1 MIVEILCIG
10 DELLSGITLNTNAH
24 WLCSEI
30 TNVGGVV
37 RRVTIVRDEIS
48 EISSATRESL
58 ARNPGVLITT
68 GGLGATYDD
77 MTLEGVAVA
86 LDKKVVLDNR
96 AVKML
101 KKSYAIRKL
110 HYELTKSRLKM
121 ATIPEGSTPIQN
133 PVGSAPAITE
143 RVVGGTLLFCLPG
156 VPSEMKEIFEEHIL
170 PRIKKGVG
178 KFVAE
183 EINYN
188 VRGISEALIAP
199 VLIEIIN
206 SHPKN
211 TIYLKTHPS
220 GYYKKKTPQM
230 RIHLISRGDYKKEV
244 KKNLAEIAK
253 VLEKEII
260 KLGGTIC

>member
-10 DELLSGITLNTNAH
+10 NELLSGMTLNTNAH

-30 TNVGGVV
+30 ANVGGIV
-37 RRVTIVRDEIS
+37 RRVTVVRDEIG
-48 EISSATRESL
+48 EISSAIRELL
-58 ARNPGVLITT
+58 ARNPDILITT

-77 MTLEGVAVA
+77 MTLEGVATV
-86 LDKKVVLDNR
+86 LGKKIVLDNT

-101 KKSYAIRKL
+101 KKSYAMRKL
-110 HYELTKSRLKM
+110 HYELTESRLKM

-133 PVGSAPAITE
+133 PVGSAPAIME
-143 RVVGGTLLFCLPG
+143 KAGGTVIFCLPG
-156 VPSEMKEIFEEHIL
+156 VPSEMKAIFEEHIL
-170 PRIKKGVG
+170 PLIKRGVG

-188 VRGISEALIAP
+188 IRGLSEATIAP
-199 VLIEIIN
+199 ALIEIVK

-211 TIYLKTHPS
+211 TIYLKTHPR
-220 GYYKKKTPQM
+220 GYYKKKTPQI
-230 RIHLISRGDYKKEV
+230 RIQLISRSDNEKEV
-244 KKNLAEIAK
+244 KKRLAAIAK
-253 VLEKEII
+253 VIEKEII

>member
-10 DELLSGITLNTNAH
+10 NELLSGMTLNTNAH
-24 WLCSEI
+24 WLCGEI

-37 RRVTIVRDEIS
+37 RRVTVVRDEIS

-58 ARNPGVLITT
+58 ARNPDILITT

-77 MTLEGVAVA
+77 MTLEGVAVV
-86 LDKKVVLDNR
+86 LGKKVVLDNR

-101 KKSYAIRKL
+101 KKSYAMRKL
-110 HYELTKSRLKM
+110 HYELTESRLKM

-133 PVGSAPAITE
+133 PVGSAPAIMEQAGVT
-143 RVVGGTLLFCLPG
+143 VIFCLPG
-156 VPSEMKEIFEEHIL
+156 VPSEMKTIFEEHIL
-170 PRIKKGVG
+170 PLIKKGVG

-188 VRGISEALIAP
+188 IRGLSEAMIAP
-199 VLIEIIN
+199 VLIEIVK

-211 TIYLKTHPS
+211 TIYLKTHPR
-220 GYYKKKTPQM
+220 GYYKKKTPQI
-230 RIHLISRGDYKKEV
+230 RIQLVSRGDDEKEV
-244 KKNLAEIAK
+244 KKRLVEMAK
-253 VLEKEII
+253 VIEKEIV
-260 KLGGTIC
+260 KLGGTTC